1 MDFSLTREQRD
12 IKLAAREFASGEL
25 TAERAMEHELEHR
38 FPRELYRKAA
48 ELGFVGLDLPEAVG
62 GGGMGVTENVLVIE
76 ELCKADSGIGMA
88 IHLAFLP
95 AKFVKIFGT
104 PAQQE
109 KYLAPLTRGD
119 AIAAVSFTEPD
130 RGSDLLRM
138 STTVEQR
145 GDRFLL
151 NGTKIFTT
159 NGAYAT
165 FFVVLAQDDPGAKPG
180 RGMSTILVD
189 ADPASWLGGSLEI
202 NDIPHKMGLRMTSS
216 SELVFRDLEVPAEN
230 LLGVRGEGL
239 NNVLGFL
246 DESRIEVAA
255 QALGNAEGAFLK
267 ALDHARKRTQ
277 FDKPIID
284 FQGVGHRVARMWSE
298 IQSIKWLTYYAAWLC
313 DQRSKKMAA
322 TVPLF
327 TSVVKHHVPETAKH
341 VIDEAISVFG
351 GYGYFLEQEVE
362 RRYRD
367 TRIIEIYEGTV
378 EVQLNN
384 IVRVL
389 KTLNPDFIDAS
400 LC

>member
-12 IKLAAREFASGEL
+12 IKQAAREFASGEFL
-25 TAERAMEHELEHR
+25 AERATQYELDHT
-38 FPRELYRKAA
+38 FPRDLYEKAA
-48 ELGFVGLDLPEAVG
+48 ELGFVGLDLPESVG

-104 PAQQE
+104 PEQQE
-109 KYLAPLTRGD
+109 KYLTPLVRGKG
-119 AIAAVSFTEPD
+119 IAAVSFTEPD
-130 RGSDLLRM
+130 RGSDLTRM
-138 STTVEQR
+138 STTAELK
-145 GDRFLL
+145 GDRLVL

-165 FFVVLAQDDPGAKPG
+165 FFVVLAQDDPNAKPG
-180 RGMSTILVD
+180 HGMSTILVD
-189 ADPASWLGGSLEI
+189 ADRSSWLGGELEI
-202 NDIPHKMGLRMTSS
+202 NEIPHKMGLHMTSS
-216 SELVFRDLEVPAEN
+216 TELVFRDLEVPAAN
-230 LLGVRGEGL
+230 LLGERGRGL
-239 NNVLGFL
+239 KNVLGFL
-246 DESRIEVAA
+246 DESRIEIAA

-284 FQGVGHRVARMWSE
+284 FQAVGHRVARMWSQ
-298 IQSIKWLTYYAAWLC
+298 IQSVKWLTYYASWLC

-322 TVPLF
+322 AVPLF

-351 GYGYFLEQEVE
+351 GYGYFLEQDVE

-378 EVQLNN
+378 DVQLNN

-389 KTLNPDFIDAS
+389 KVMNPDFIDAS
-400 LC
+400 LL